1 MATQYSPSLR
11 PSFSSGPQGFASP
24 FTRLEHEG
32 STFRLSHDPG
42 WSDDALR
49 TLVDLT
55 RQEVSAEVAS
65 LRLNRPMAEVT
76 AKAAQLGLRLRPVCT
91 L

>member
-1 MATQYSPSLR
+1 MATHYSPSLR
-11 PSFSSGPQGFASP
+11 PSFSAGPQGFAAP

-32 STFRLSHDPG
+32 STFRLNHDPA

-49 TLVDLT
+49 RLVDLT
-55 RQEVSAEVAS
+55 RQDVSAEVAS
-65 LRLNRPMAEVT
+65 LHLNRSLAEVT
-76 AKAAQLGLRLRPVCT
+76 AKAAQLGLRLRAVCT